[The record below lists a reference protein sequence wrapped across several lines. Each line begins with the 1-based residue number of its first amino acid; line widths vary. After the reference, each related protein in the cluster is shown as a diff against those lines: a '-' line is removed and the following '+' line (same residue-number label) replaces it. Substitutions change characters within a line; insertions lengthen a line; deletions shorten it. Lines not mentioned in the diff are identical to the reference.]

1 MPMLEI
7 RRHSKRNG
15 DEAVHL
21 SQEGVEL
28 ARWSGTLM
36 GPFEVVATS
45 VAPRARETAIAMGF
59 AVTAELPTLPNVNA
73 FLQESQSASYDVGAP
88 FTRLA
93 RLVNRR
99 GGAVSD
105 YSHALGRQW
114 GELMAPLGAGD
125 AGLVIGHGGHIECAL
140 VALFPEA
147 EHDEWGTLFGYM
159 EGARLHYD
167 TAARRFHD
175 IEFVR
180 S

>member
-59 AVTAELPTLPNVNA
+59 AATVELPTLHNVNA
-73 FLQESQSASYDVGAP
+73 FLQESQAASYDVGAP

-93 RLVNRR
+93 RLVGRR
-99 GGAVSD
+99 GSAVSE
-105 YSHALGRQW
+105 YAHALARQW
-114 GELMAPLGAGD
+114 SELLAPLGPGD
-125 AGLVIGHGGHIECAL
+125 AALVIGHGGHLECAL

-147 EHDEWGTLFGYM
+147 EHDDWGPLFGYM

-175 IEFVR
+175 VELVR
-180 S
+180 G

>member
-36 GPFEVVATS
+36 GPFQVVATS

-59 AVTAELPTLPNVNA
+59 AVTVELPTLPNVND
-73 FLQESQSASYDVGAP
+73 FLKESQAAAYDVGAP

-93 RLVNRR
+93 RLTGRR
-99 GGAVSD
+99 GSAVSE
-105 YSHALGRQW
+105 YSHGLGRQW
-114 GELMAPLGAGD
+114 SELMAPLGAGD
-125 AGLVIGHGGHIECAL
+125 AGLVIGHGGHLECAL
-140 VALFPEA
+140 TALFPDA
-147 EHDEWGTLFGYM
+147 EHDEWGALFDYM

-167 TAARRFHD
+167 SSAGRFHD

-180 S
+180 G

>member
-36 GPFEVVATS
+36 GPFQVVATS

-59 AVTAELPTLPNVNA
+59 AVTVELPTLANVNA
-73 FLQESQSASYDVGAP
+73 FLQESQKVVAETGAP

-93 RLVNRR
+93 KLVSRR
-99 GGAVSD
+99 GSAVSD
-105 YSHALGRQW
+105 YANALAAQW
-114 GELMAPLGAGD
+114 GELMSPLGPGD
-125 AGLVIGHGGHIECAL
+125 AGLVIGHGGHLESAL
-140 VALFPEA
+140 VALFPDADHE
-147 EHDEWGTLFGYM
+147 EWGPLFGYM

-175 IEFVR
+175 IEVVR
-180 S
+180 G

>member
-7 RRHSKRNG
+7 RRHSKRDG

-59 AVTAELPTLPNVNA
+59 AVTTELPTLHNVNA
-73 FLQESQSASYDVGAP
+73 FLQESQAASQDVGAP

-93 RLVNRR
+93 RLVHRR
-99 GGAVSD
+99 GSAVCD
-105 YSHALGRQW
+105 YSFALARQW
-114 GELMAPLGAGD
+114 AELMAPLGPGD

-147 EHDEWGTLFGYM
+147 AHDEWGALFGYM

-167 TAARRFHD
+167 TGARRFHD

>member
-21 SQEGVEL
+21 SQEGVEM

-36 GPFEVVATS
+36 GPFETVATS

-59 AVTAELPTLPNVNA
+59 AVTLELPTLPNVNG
-73 FLQESQSASYDVGAP
+73 FLQESQAATYDVGAP

-99 GGAVSD
+99 GSVASD
-105 YSHALGRQW
+105 YAHALARQW
-114 GELMAPLGAGD
+114 SDLMAPLGPGD
-125 AGLVIGHGGHIECAL
+125 AALVIGHGGHIECGL
-140 VALFPEA
+140 VTLFPEA
-147 EHDEWGTLFGYM
+147 NHDEWGALFGYM

-167 TAARRFHD
+167 AVARRFHD

-180 S
+180 G

>member
-7 RRHSKRNG
+7 RRHSKRDG
-15 DEAVHL
+15 DDAVHL

-59 AVTAELPTLPNVNA
+59 AVTTELPTLHNVNA
-73 FLQESQSASYDVGAP
+73 FLQESQAASQDVGAP

-93 RLVNRR
+93 RLVHRR
-99 GGAVSD
+99 GTAVND
-105 YSHALGRQW
+105 YSFALARQW
-114 GELMAPLGAGD
+114 AELMAPLGPGD
-125 AGLVIGHGGHIECAL
+125 AALVIGHGGHIECAL
-140 VALFPEA
+140 TALFPEA
-147 EHDEWGTLFGYM
+147 AHDEWGALFGYM
-159 EGARLHYD
+159 EGVRLHYD

-180 S
+180 G

>member
-7 RRHSKRNG
+7 RRHSKRSG
-15 DEAVHL
+15 DESVHL

-36 GPFEVVATS
+36 GPFQIVAAS
-45 VAPRARETAIAMGF
+45 VAPRTRETAIAMGF
-59 AVTAELPTLPNVNA
+59 AVTVELPTVPNVDA
-73 FLQESQSASYDVGAP
+73 FLRESQSASYDVGAP

-99 GGAVSD
+99 GSGVNA
-105 YSHALGRQW
+105 YAFALARQW
-114 GELMAPLGAGD
+114 GELMSPLGPGD
-125 AGLVIGHGGHIECAL
+125 AALVIGHGGHIECAL

-147 EHDEWGTLFGYM
+147 EHDEWGALFGYM